1 MNTVYN
7 VVTDT
12 RSNLFSL
19 FHPMFAGKQMK
30 LYKKTFCTKIL
41 FCNKI
46 YKRKIFVPK
55 AYSLNKLT
63 RTFMFPANLMTH
75 LSLRFS

>member
-1 MNTVYN
+1 MNTVNN

-30 LYKKTFCTKIL
+30 LQENVLYQNLIL
-41 FCNKI
+41 
-46 YKRKIFVPK
+46 
-55 AYSLNKLT
+55 
-63 RTFMFPANLMTH
+63 
-75 LSLRFS
+75 